1 MTPGL
6 QLGRSLGP
14 STVGRWRSHDNGSDS
29 PTMLEV
35 MADAARL
42 ESWQPEAA
50 LGRFRS
56 LAGEAGFPYRHFAR
70 EQCAVILWRL
80 GRRDEALRTL
90 RIHRQLVYEES
101 GPEPAY
107 ARARRSILR
116 LAEAMSS
123 GRAEGSDEQLGEA
136 ERICER
142 NGDLIMVAK
151 VNRLKARLCS
161 CDRQPA
167 A

>member
-1 MTPGL
+1 MRP
-6 QLGRSLGP
+6 
-14 STVGRWRSHDNGSDS
+14 
-29 PTMLEV
+29 
-35 MADAARL
+35 
-42 ESWQPEAA
+42 
-50 LGRFRS
+50 
-56 LAGEAGFPYRHFAR
+56 
-70 EQCAVILWRL
+70 
-80 GRRDEALRTL
+80 LRT
-90 RIHRQLVYEES
+90 HRQLVYEES

-107 ARARRSILR
+107 ARARRGILR

-123 GRAEGSDEQLGEA
+123 GRVECSDEQLAERLGEA

>member
-6 QLGRSLGP
+6 QSR
-14 STVGRWRSHDNGSDS
+14 NGSDS
-29 PTMLEV
+29 PTMFEV
-35 MADAARL
+35 MTDAARL

-90 RIHRQLVYEES
+90 RTHRQLVYEES

-107 ARARRSILR
+107 ARARRGILR
-116 LAEAMSS
+116 LVDAVGS
-123 GRAEGSDEQLGEA
+123 GRAEGSGEQLAAQLGEA

-151 VNRLKARLCS
+151 VNRLKAGLYAQEGHC
-161 CDRQPA
+161 
-167 A
+167 